1 MPPFDPTRPQTWRG
15 KLLLFKK
22 GSAVKFKHSIFIF
35 SVSDRAVQI
44 LPLSRIAQHSMSEV
58 CGQVVGATCALP
70 MAMSVFVNN
79 ICDRI
84 GLPRSIILDVAI
96 VWNTLVLCCLFIC
109 ACVMSTAAKFYTDP
123 PARGNGLDTLWSVD
137 QGDSFSIIFP
147 PLVMILT
154 NLIAVRH
161 RDKRC
166 TFSLSR
172 VVCVCVCEREGLHGV
187 REKVCAW
194 CSRVQNGCEPAREA
208 YLSLSLVRVRVC
220 V

>member
-1 MPPFDPTRPQTWRG
+1 
-15 KLLLFKK
+15 
-22 GSAVKFKHSIFIF
+22 
-35 SVSDRAVQI
+35 
-44 LPLSRIAQHSMSEV
+44 MSEV

-109 ACVMSTAAKFYTDP
+109 ACVMSTAAKYYTDP

-172 VVCVCVCEREGLHGV
+172 VVCVCVCVRERGAARCERESVCVVLARATWMRACARGV
-187 REKVCAW
+187 
-194 CSRVQNGCEPAREA
+194 S
-208 YLSLSLVRVRVC
+208 LSLSLVRVRVC